1 MYRAGEELKDSITQ
15 RADKIKLEYGIT
27 LDLIMELEWVFEEFH
42 YNLYEK
48 IPFRLFW
55 VRL

>member
-15 RADKIKLEYGIT
+15 RADKIKLGYGIT